1 MGCTVVSYAA
11 VHRELMASQLR
22 VASLVEPVFPTDIS
36 IVTKANRPIT
46 AAMRAMMDMLRHE
59 FARLIDSPETPCD
72 FLIHAKPVQLEQR
85 FWRHPWLM
93 GAANF

>member
-1 MGCTVVSYAA
+1 
-11 VHRELMASQLR
+11 
-22 VASLVEPVFPTDIS
+22 
-36 IVTKANRPIT
+36 
-46 AAMRAMMDMLRHE
+46 MMDMLRHE